1 MDFSAIES
9 IESHADSF
17 LRREGSDGLGRRLL
31 QARGFCR
38 VSPAAQSDLWSAAHS
53 KEGVG
58 ERFLTH
64 SRDADQ
70 ITQSCFGLPS
80 LLKGRYFLSFLCER
94 CCFWENFDGN
104 ASGGVDFFSFSGI
117 INGVFYFLK
126 NRLW

>member
-1 MDFSAIES
+1 MDWEGDFCELEISAEFPQPPS
-9 IESHADSF
+9 QTF
-17 LRREGSDGLGRRLL
+17 GLPPIL
-31 QARGFCR
+31 
-38 VSPAAQSDLWSAAHS
+38 
-53 KEGVG
+53 KGVG

-64 SRDADQ
+64 SGDADQ
-70 ITQSCFGLPS
+70 IAQSCFGLPS